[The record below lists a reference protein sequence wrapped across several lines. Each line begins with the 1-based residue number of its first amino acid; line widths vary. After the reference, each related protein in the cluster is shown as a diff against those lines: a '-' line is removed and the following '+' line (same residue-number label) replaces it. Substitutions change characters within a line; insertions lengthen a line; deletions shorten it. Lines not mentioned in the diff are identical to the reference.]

1 MKTRKTELRIFT
13 IADWEK
19 EERYLQKRHRE
30 GWKFRRVNLLGIYHF
45 ERCTPEDVVY
55 QLDYNEE
62 GLKHK
67 DEYVQMF
74 QDCGWEYMQD
84 FGGYSYFRK
93 PVSEMQGEEKIFCDD
108 ESRLDMM
115 RRVFGR
121 PVSADPYYSC
131 IADPAQS
138 VRTVPQPGCRRP
150 RPAGAVSDSSG
161 GLCLGGRVFRLSLL
175 EIKRPAEKMMPGLI
189 SAESIGR
196 DCRTGR
202 GPVAGFLSDCPAAA
216 VSSKN
221 AMRIGPP
228 KKRLCILG
236 RPILVRDF
244 F

>member
-115 RRVFGR
+115 RRVFAGR
-121 PVSADPYYSC
+121 YLPILIILVLLILPNLFGQFRSQDADAPVLLVLFL
-131 IADPAQS
+131 ILL
-138 VRTVPQPGCRRP
+138 
-150 RPAGAVSDSSG
+150 AVY
-161 GLCLGGRVFRLSLL
+161 
-175 EIKRPAEKMMPGLI
+175 AW
-189 SAESIGR
+189 
-196 DCRTGR
+196 
-202 GPVAGFLSDCPAAA
+202 AA
-216 VSSKN
+216 VSFGYRYWKLKDRLKN
-221 AMRIGPP
+221 DARADLRRKYRQGLPDGSRACCRFSFGLP
-228 KKRLCILG
+228 GSGSQLKKRNENWPSKEAALHPWKANSCA
-236 RPILVRDF
+236 
-244 F
+244 